1 MAEIRP
7 HTPQIRGSFWGRDGA
22 ILNPDHLGSHAGVLL
37 LSIPPWLQ
45 AQLPVG
51 PRCPSLGQP
60 PGVDADAAQHLL
72 NEVTQLRGDDEDV
85 GGDGQR
91 GEAGE
96 ALVVHIHLLCRGV
109 QGVEAALRQDVL
121 EDPCEPIRGP
131 RGAADLLG
139 AHMEEEV
146 GGGEAQHDPIDVQ
159 GAGIWHEVHPRF
171 VLLGQLRADEGGLGV
186 HEVVVGVPLGGH
198 EDQVGAS
205 TPRPVQQRPHAQPEQ
220 LCEGQQKAAAL
231 YLFVFGVDER
241 PELQRN
247 GGEKRGKLGKK
258 PKPEI
263 LSPLRRGIWGRLKG
277 KIGSV
282 GKKNPTSYIRIP
294 LKMGVW
300 GRLKVKSELW

>member
-1 MAEIRP
+1 MGLNRP
-7 HTPQIRGSFWGRDGA
+7 FWGFSDGALRQKAVKTIQKPQTRYDWGLDGGNPIPKPPNPDSGWRKSAPTPQIRGSFWGRDGA

-186 HEVVVGVPLGGH
+186 HEVVVGVPL
-198 EDQVGAS
+198 
-205 TPRPVQQRPHAQPEQ
+205 
-220 LCEGQQKAAAL
+220 
-231 YLFVFGVDER
+231 
-241 PELQRN
+241 
-247 GGEKRGKLGKK
+247 
-258 PKPEI
+258 
-263 LSPLRRGIWGRLKG
+263 
-277 KIGSV
+277 
-282 GKKNPTSYIRIP
+282 
-294 LKMGVW
+294 
-300 GRLKVKSELW
+300 